1 MRFALLTTTMLTAAA
16 LTLSACGDD
25 KKDAEAA
32 VTPPAATTPTTPPPA
47 TTPETT
53 TPAAETAASDVKVK
67 PGECADVPAAA
78 AKSADTPEPSGK
90 LDTNVRNILVLKTSC
105 GTIKIELDA
114 KNNPKTAN
122 SVATLAKAGY
132 YDGTPFHRT
141 VEGFVIQ
148 GGDPAGNGT
157 GGPTWKTVE
166 APPADTKYTEG
177 VVAMAKTGAEAP
189 GTSGSQFFIVTGA
202 DVGLPP
208 EYAVAGKVVKGQKI
222 AELISKQGTKGA
234 DGPPTKPIIILSAKI
249 DTK

>member
-25 KKDAEAA
+25 KKDADAA
-32 VTPPAATTPTTPPPA
+32 VTPPVATTPTTPEPGTTPA
-47 TTPETT
+47 TT
-53 TPAAETAASDVKVK
+53 TPGETAALENVKVK
-67 PGECADVPAAA
+67 PGTCADVPAATP
-78 AKSADTPEPSGK
+78 KPADTPEPSGS
-90 LDTNVRNILVLKTSC
+90 LDAGVRNILVLKTSC

-114 KNNPKTAN
+114 KGNPKTAN

-132 YDGTPFHRT
+132 YDGTAFHRT

-148 GGDPAGNGT
+148 GGDPNGDGT
-157 GGPTWKTVE
+157 GGPNWKTTE
-166 APPADTKYTEG
+166 KPADTTKYTEG

-222 AELISKQGTKGA
+222 ANLISEQGTKGA
-234 DGPPTKPIIILSAKI
+234 DGPPTKPVLILSAKVE
-249 DTK
+249 TK

>member
-1 MRFALLTTTMLTAAA
+1 MRFALLTTTMLSAAA

-25 KKDAEAA
+25 KKDADAA
-32 VTPPAATTPTTPPPA
+32 VTPPAATTPSTPDPGSTPA
-47 TTPETT
+47 TT
-53 TPAAETAASDVKVK
+53 TPGEAVVSDVKVK
-67 PGECADVPAAA
+67 PGECADVPAATP
-78 AKSADTPEPSGK
+78 KSPDTPEPTGS
-90 LDTNVRNILVLKTSC
+90 LDAKVRNILVLKTSC

-114 KNNPKTAN
+114 KGNPKTAN

-132 YDGTPFHRT
+132 YDGTAFHRT

-148 GGDPAGNGT
+148 GGDPNGDGT
-157 GGPTWKTVE
+157 GGPAWKTVE
-166 APPADTKYTEG
+166 KPADDTKYTEG

-202 DVGLPP
+202 DVGLPA

-234 DGPPTKPIIILSAKI
+234 DGPPTKPILILSAKV

>member
-25 KKDAEAA
+25 KEDAGAA
-32 VTPPAATTPTTPPPA
+32 PPVATTPSTPPPG

-53 TPAAETAASDVKVK
+53 TPEGAAALEDVKVK
-67 PGECADVPAAA
+67 PGKCADVPAASP
-78 AKSADTPEPSGK
+78 KSPDTPEPAGK
-90 LDTNVRNILVLKTSC
+90 LDSGTRNILVLETSC

-132 YDGTPFHRT
+132 YDGTAFHRT

-148 GGDPAGNGT
+148 GGDPNGDGT
-157 GGPTWKTVE
+157 GGPSWKTVE
-166 APPADTKYTEG
+166 APPAETKYTEG
-177 VVAMAKTGAEAP
+177 VVAMAKTGTEAP
-189 GTSGSQFFIVTGA
+189 GTSGSQFFIVTGD

-222 AELISKQGTKGA
+222 ANLISEQGTKGA
-234 DGPPTKPIIILSAKI
+234 DGPPTKPILILSAKL